1 MFDETINKQVAD
13 RIRQLR
19 QNKGYSQ
26 ENLAHSA
33 ELSPPYIGQIERYE
47 KKPTIDTLARICHA
61 LDISLPTFFLFDELS
76 SNTKYCLAIEI
87 ISISMQKLPPD
98 SAMRLAFIVQELA
111 NLQKE

>member
-1 MFDETINKQVAD
+1 MFDEKINQNVAD

-33 ELSPPYIGQIERYE
+33 QLSVAYIGQLERNI
-47 KKPTIDTLARICHA
+47 KKPTIDTIARICDA
-61 LDISLPTFFLFDELS
+61 LDVSLPTFFLFDEMS
-76 SNTKYCLAIEI
+76 SDTKYCLALET

-111 NLQKE
+111 NLQE